1 MPETYLNYIG
11 GNWVPS
17 LGGRTFED
25 RNPAHPDELI
35 GLFQHSNN
43 EDVEAAMQAAEDA
56 REDWANT
63 PAPERGLILE
73 KAAHILEER
82 RQEIAAVIT
91 REMGKVFAEANGFD
105 IQAAINTAK
114 QMVGEGRRMFG
125 KTMQS
130 ELRDKFAMVVREPLG
145 VVGAITPWNLPILL
159 PSWKLFPALL
169 CGNSVVFKPAEDTP
183 LSGIML
189 TQVLE
194 DAGVPGGVLNT
205 ITGYGAEI
213 GERLV
218 THPLLNLIS
227 FTGSLAVGRL
237 IASQAGERLKKVS
250 LELGSKNAVVV
261 MDDAEF
267 GTALQGCLWGGF
279 GTSGQRCTAG
289 SRVVV
294 HEAIYDRF
302 LEAYQAAAEGL
313 VVGDGLDPA
322 TQVGPVVNQRQLDR
336 IHSYVELGRQEGARL
351 ITGGKKLQDEM
362 GGGFFYQPTIFAGV
376 TPDMRIAQEEIFG
389 PVVSVMKAN
398 SLDHAI
404 EIANSTEYGLSFGI
418 YTQDLAQAF
427 SAIKRLK
434 TGVVNVNSPTMGVEI
449 GVPFGGYKCS
459 GNGARE
465 SGYVAV
471 EEYSQVKS
479 VMIDY
484 SGLHRRTGVNE
495 SQTKK
500 K

>member
-35 GLFQHSNN
+35 GLFQHSTN

-82 RQEIAAVIT
+82 RQEIAATIT

-159 PSWKLFPALL
+159 PSWKLFPAL
-169 CGNSVVFKPAEDTP
+169 SVRQ
-183 LSGIML
+183 LGGIQ
-189 TQVLE
+189 TGGGHPPVVASCSPRYLE

-227 FTGSLAVGRL
+227 FTGSLAVGKADRQPGRGAAQERCPWSWAARTRWWSWMTPSSAPPCRAACGA
-237 IASQAGERLKKVS
+237 ASAP
-250 LELGSKNAVVV
+250 
-261 MDDAEF
+261 
-267 GTALQGCLWGGF
+267 
-279 GTSGQRCTAG
+279 AG
-289 SRVVV
+289 SAAPR
-294 HEAIYDRF
+294 AAGWWCTRPSMTGSSRPTK
-302 LEAYQAAAEGL
+302 AAAEGL

-336 IHSYVELGRQEGARL
+336 IHGYVELGRQEGA
-351 ITGGKKLQDEM
+351 
-362 GGGFFYQPTIFAGV
+362 
-376 TPDMRIAQEEIFG
+376 
-389 PVVSVMKAN
+389 KA
-398 SLDHAI
+398 D
-404 EIANSTEYGLSFGI
+404 
-418 YTQDLAQAF
+418 
-427 SAIKRLK
+427 
-434 TGVVNVNSPTMGVEI
+434 
-449 GVPFGGYKCS
+449 
-459 GNGARE
+459 
-465 SGYVAV
+465 
-471 EEYSQVKS
+471 
-479 VMIDY
+479 
-484 SGLHRRTGVNE
+484 HRRQEAAG
-495 SQTKK
+495 
-500 K
+500 